1 MTPER
6 YFRPTLALTALL
18 MVADSPAHAPVP
30 SPPAVREGGGV
41 IGITVGVTGSCPY
54 GLVA

>member
-6 YFRPTLALTALL
+6 YFRLTLGLTALL
-18 MVADSPAHAPVP
+18 IVADSPAHAPPP
-30 SPPAVREGGGV
+30 SPPAGGEGGGV
-41 IGITVGVTGSCPY
+41 IGITAGVTGSCPY